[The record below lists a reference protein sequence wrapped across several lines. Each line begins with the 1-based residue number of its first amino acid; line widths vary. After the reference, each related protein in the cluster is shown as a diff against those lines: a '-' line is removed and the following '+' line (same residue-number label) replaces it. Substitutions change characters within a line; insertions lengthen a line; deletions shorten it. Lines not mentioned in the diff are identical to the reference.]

1 MRVKPLLAVSRPV
14 EVSVLLAVVAP
25 PRVTRPVLVL
35 KVPPLVL
42 ASKLPLLWMKPVMLL
57 KAPALDKRWVVPVIR
72 LPAVRVR
79 SPAVMVA
86 PPAVIVKPLPTV
98 AAWLTLKPVPAPL
111 KMASARKV
119 LAPPMFW
126 VPVEIRPGLVP
137 SATSKFRVE
146 PVMVAPL
153 ADAAP
158 TVPTLLMPV
167 PPVLV
172 AIQAVPFQMKPT
184 EVLAAILTP
193 YIVKVALPLK
203 ELTWIMRPDV
213 VTVGLGSVKV
223 LPAVV
228 WVTSKVVAP
237 STVFAAVV
245 PAPPRSVEAP
255 ESLKALLVNSVLL
268 ALVKVLPVAIVTPV
282 LKVPRPVTVTPAPNV
297 VRPPLTVK
305 ALVPVTVVTPFK

>member
-146 PVMVAPL
+146 PVMVAPSL
-153 ADAAP
+153 LFVSESIVPIDVTPELLLPVVKATHPVPFHIYEAADPVANVTLP
-158 TVPTLLMPV
+158 IVKLVVPTLLTYIIRLSLIHISEPTR
-167 PPVLV
+167 
-172 AIQAVPFQMKPT
+172 QA
-184 EVLAAILTP
+184 EIS
-193 YIVKVALPLK
+193 Y
-203 ELTWIMRPDV
+203 
-213 VTVGLGSVKV
+213 
-223 LPAVV
+223 AV
-228 WVTSKVVAP
+228 
-237 STVFAAVV
+237 F
-245 PAPPRSVEAP
+245 
-255 ESLKALLVNSVLL
+255 
-268 ALVKVLPVAIVTPV
+268 
-282 LKVPRPVTVTPAPNV
+282 
-297 VRPPLTVK
+297 
-305 ALVPVTVVTPFK
+305 